1 MLIKNL
7 VVGLLGAN
15 CYIILDENTREAVG
29 DDLKFFGSLGS
40 PSLIISD
47 VDISG

>member
-1 MLIKNL
+1 MLIKSL
-7 VVGLLGAN
+7 VVGPLEVN
-15 CYIILDENTREAVG
+15 CFIISDENTREAVG